1 MVADRRTR
9 DVLTGLHNVSGEVAA
24 HYRARDS
31 AAIHVYEQSKVV
43 CTEDDEKQS
52 SVRFQS
58 VGFWAIEVV
67 LMRTSLSPTG
77 GTGWSLTTARC
88 P

>member
-1 MVADRRTR
+1 MIADCRTR
-9 DVLTGLHNVSGEVAA
+9 DVLTGLHDASGEVAA
-24 HYRARDS
+24 HYRAGDS
-31 AAIHVYEQSKVV
+31 AAIHIYEQSEVV

-58 VGFWAIEVV
+58 VGFWATEVV

-77 GTGWSLTTARC
+77 GTGWSLTAAR
-88 P
+88 